1 MNIKELENSYPNIL
15 SKWKKGKDVRFPD
28 GENHRQVMQRVS
40 KFLKSLFIKNENK
53 ILIVSHN
60 VFLRCLIAKYYK
72 IKTENIYKIKI
83 NYGQKFEF
91 FKYKNKL
98 ISNISKK

>member
-1 MNIKELENSYPNIL
+1 
-15 SKWKKGKDVRFPD
+15 
-28 GENHRQVMQRVS
+28 

-98 ISNISKK
+98 ISNISNKEVKKIFLNLNEVSNSINPR